1 MPSSHKTIFSRFFSL
16 LAGTAGVLV
25 LCLPVQAKQA
35 PAKPDIFVQ
44 SPSIAAKAYVLVD
57 ISSDQELTARQAD
70 MRVEPASLTKLMSA
84 YLVFQALE
92 QGKLRKDQRL
102 MVSERAW
109 RTGMTGAS
117 RTFVETGKEVLVE
130 DLIKGMIVQSGN
142 DATVVLAEGVAGSV
156 ERFVE
161 MMNRQAQRFGLTHT
175 SFRNPVGFTEAG
187 HRSTARELAYIA
199 RRLMVDFPASLPY
212 YSIKEFTFNGIK
224 QNNRNLLLWRDPSVD
239 GLKTGFTEAAGYC
252 LISTA
257 NRKVPAGNRRL
268 LSVVVGTDSPE
279 ARANESQKLL
289 NWGYSEFDMVKLF
302 DANQPIIQ
310 AKVWKGASNLVGL
323 GQQTPLMVAV
333 PHGQAAALT
342 SRVTRTDPLI
352 APLKRGQT
360 MGTLQ
365 LEIRGKPWR
374 MVPLQAL
381 ADVPSAGWFGR
392 SWDALRLIME

>member
-1 MPSSHKTIFSRFFSL
+1 
-16 LAGTAGVLV
+16 
-25 LCLPVQAKQA
+25 
-35 PAKPDIFVQ
+35 
-44 SPSIAAKAYVLVD
+44 
-57 ISSDQELTARQAD
+57 
-70 MRVEPASLTKLMSA
+70 MSA

-92 QGKLRKDQRL
+92 EGKLRKDQRL

-117 RTFVETGKEVLVE
+117 RTFVENGKEVLVE

-156 ERFVE
+156 ERFVD
-161 MMNRQAQRFGLTHT
+161 MMNRQAQRFGLTQT
-175 SFRNPVGFTEAG
+175 SFRNPVGFTEKG
-187 HRSTARELAYIA
+187 HQSTARELAYIA
-199 RRLMVDFPASLPY
+199 RRLMTDFPASLPY
-212 YSIKEFTFNGIK
+212 YGMKSFTFNGIT

-257 NRKVPAGNRRL
+257 IRQVPAGHRRL
-268 LSVVVGTDSPE
+268 LSVVVGTESPE

-289 NWGYSEFDMVKLF
+289 NWGYSAFDMVKLF
-302 DANQPIIQ
+302 DANQPVIE
-310 AKVWKGASNLVGL
+310 AKVWKGARNTVPL
-323 GQQTPLMVAV
+323 GQQVPLMVAV
-333 PHGQAAALT
+333 PRGQAAALT

-352 APLKRGQT
+352 APLMQGQT

-365 LEIRGKPWR
+365 LELRGKPWR

-381 ADVPSAGWFGR
+381 LDVPSAGWLGR
-392 SWDALRLIME
+392 SWDALRLILE